1 MAITLQAL
9 KQAVTGTDGNLGLG
23 PDKGKGKEKLIVV
36 RSNTG
41 FFGRIAEMMQPKKEQ
56 AAVKSE
62 VVKTLKSAYPGLGSH
77 IDDTIGGLK
86 GKPLTARVVRDLIKL
101 GEFGNKADGLG
112 PVAQDG
118 GQVDLLGSRRR
129 QPEGQ
134 VQQGSD
140 QQVDSQVQG
149 GHVPG
154 SEQGVGHPG
163 QVGSGGNV
171 QSQGSDR
178 TDGTRTPPRPDPFKV
193 RAGGF
198 ASVDEMREAA
208 TRFLKNGGLEGR
220 SSEKLKDFARCIN
233 DRNDCDA
240 LLSVAKFGRDGLK
253 YAMAMAN
260 DPALS
265 SAYGKAQNS
274 PEWAHAKSELQK
286 NNPEKYALYSQHRF
300 GSEALALVGQ
310 AHIGLSESLGH
321 VADVLKDH
329 KAGRLDRN
337 AAGVR
342 MREVCQE
349 QAASLN
355 KRLDQIDAN
364 LVMLRDPEFL
374 QGLNE
379 EQLQSV
385 LDMITK
391 LMSMKTAMLDKNGP
405 YQEVYALFALG
416 STEPFALLDNLD
428 NAFGNKDHVDQIQPD
443 WTSKP
448 PPMPPRPTTQQSG
461 SSSQVPTF
469 TPAQALKFNAVDL
482 GKPGA
487 PEAYLKAHGIKLT
500 DDNDNALSPQQ
511 INRIAVDTLNMHTLL
526 SQTGFD
532 LARAKT
538 ELSDNQFA
546 TVTRSLDRIR
556 SGIVDQLMTEMTDA
570 DFKVVVTD
578 GTITFEHTG
587 TNPFDGDVAKRRF
600 EERLDAIFTE
610 TTNPFGVDTERL
622 FGRKIASS

>member
-9 KQAVTGTDGNLGLG
+9 KQAVVGTDGTLGLG
-23 PDKGKGKEKLIVV
+23 NEKGKGKLIVV

-86 GKPLTARVVRDLIKL
+86 GKPLTARVVRDLIKM

-112 PVAQDG
+112 PVTQDG

-134 VQQGSD
+134 VQQGSGE
-140 QQVDSQVQG
+140 QVDSQNQG

-154 SEQGVGHPG
+154 SEQGIGHSG
-163 QVGSGGNV
+163 QVGQGGNV
-171 QSQGSDR
+171 QTQGTER
-178 TDGTRTPPRPDPFKV
+178 TDGTRTPPKTDSSKV

-233 DRNDCDA
+233 NRNDCDA

-253 YAMAMAN
+253 YAMAMAE
-260 DPALS
+260 DTALTT
-265 SAYGKAQNS
+265 AYTKAQNS
-274 PEWAHAKSELQK
+274 PEWAKAKSDLQK
-286 NNPEKYALYSQHRF
+286 NNPEKYALYSARQF

-321 VADVLKDH
+321 VSDVLKDH
-329 KAGRLDRN
+329 KAGTLDRT
-337 AAGVR
+337 AAGQR
-342 MREVCQE
+342 MQQVCKE
-349 QAASLN
+349 QVASLN

-364 LVMLRDPEFL
+364 IAMLRDPEFL

-416 STEPFALLDNLD
+416 TTEPLALLDNLD
-428 NAFGNKDHVDQIQPD
+428 NAYSNSGQVDQIVPD

-448 PPMPPRPTTQQSG
+448 PPVSQQSG
-461 SSSQVPTF
+461 SSSQVPTY
-469 TPAQALKFNAVDL
+469 TTEQALKFNAVDL

-487 PEAYLKAHGIKLT
+487 PDAYLKAHGIKMT
-500 DDNDNALSPQQ
+500 DGEGNALPPQQ
-511 INRIAVDTLNMHTLL
+511 IMRIAVDTLNMHTLL
-526 SQTGFD
+526 GQMNFD
-532 LARAKT
+532 LGRAKRELT
-538 ELSDNQFA
+538 ENQFA

-556 SGIVDQLMTEMTDA
+556 QGVTDELITGNP
-570 DFKVVVTD
+570 DLNFKVVTTD
-578 GTITFEHTG
+578 TTITFEATG
-587 TNPFDGDVAKRRF
+587 TNPFDGDAAKRRF
-600 EERLDAIFTE
+600 DERMDKLFTE
-610 TTNPFGVDTERL
+610 TTNPFGIDAEAL
-622 FGRKIASS
+622 FGRQIGSK